1 MKIRANH
8 TRMWVRRQSVVRLS
22 SAPRLGVRRS
32 PEGAAMRHLL
42 RGPERSGTN
51 DPGVVQVHADHAVAG
66 RVQLAPAPPRTVP
79 AKVPGLTAPQTT
91 RFFSDLNA
99 ALKSVLGVTA
109 RIRLADFSI
118 LGGPEFAAVIK
129 RDPGLSSRYTTAQRE
144 TNRMCAARTKEAQR
158 AAGYTDQ
165 DVREIKGYQRN
176 SKYCTGTRA
185 TDELI
190 AWYLTVKGFTPP
202 GSGPSVV
209 SAAQFQNNM
218 LDTIVHEGVHRSCG
232 AVWKQR
238 SEEGKLGFTHSRS
251 PDRLRPI
258 GKALDDGTAQIITNR
273 VIIEMQKVRG
283 GVWFRGYASTA
294 YADEAKKVRNILVNH
309 GKNEAFLIRAY
320 TAATDITGVEDLQ
333 LWQ

>member
-165 DVREIKGYQRN
+165 DVREIEGYQRN

-218 LDTIVHEGVHRSCG
+218 LDTIVHEAVHRSEG
-232 AVWKQR
+232 AIWKQR
-238 SEEGKLGFTHSRS
+238 CRPGFYRSRTHGVIAYIGQTLDEGAT
-251 PDRLRPI
+251 
-258 GKALDDGTAQIITNR
+258 QIITEL
-273 VIIEMQKVRG
+273 VIGELKKVPGRS
-283 GVWFRGYASTA
+283 WFSGYTSTA

-309 GKNEAFLIRAY
+309 GKNEDFLTRAY
-320 TAATDITGVEDLQ
+320 TAATNVTDVEDLQ